1 MHVSRMKNVDQANII
16 IVIIFIECKESMTN
30 NQTINKDVQVRAR
43 VGHLRPEHLKHA
55 CRDSITERF
64 DNISIKNIIR

>member
-1 MHVSRMKNVDQANII
+1 MK
-16 IVIIFIECKESMTN
+16 N
-30 NQTINKDVQVRAR
+30 NQTINTDVQVRA
-43 VGHLRPEHLKHA
+43 VMGHLCPTHLKHA